1 MNRIMPSYTHQES
14 VNFTTR
20 LEIWLIGLRLRDDAY
35 LVWEAAECEAELA
48 LRSWLAGLGG
58 QQVAYQAYCAA
69 VDREEAAARDVE
81 RLHGLT
87 RACAA
92 ALVVDE

>member
-1 MNRIMPSYTHQES
+1 M
-14 VNFTTR
+14 NFTTR
-20 LEIWLIGLRLRDDAY
+20 LELWLIGVRLRDDAH
-35 LVWEAAECEAELA
+35 LAWEAAELEAGRA
-48 LRSWLAGLGG
+48 LRSWLEGADG
-58 QQVAYQAYCAA
+58 QHAAYQTYRAA

-81 RLHGLT
+81 RLYGLT